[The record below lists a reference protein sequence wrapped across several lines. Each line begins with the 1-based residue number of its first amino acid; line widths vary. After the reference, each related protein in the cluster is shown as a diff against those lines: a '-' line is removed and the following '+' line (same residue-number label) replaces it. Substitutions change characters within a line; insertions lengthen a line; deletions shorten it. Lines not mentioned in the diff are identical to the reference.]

1 MNELTVFNYE
11 SSEVRTLEIDGEPWF
26 VGKDVAEILGYSNTN
41 EVIQEHIDTEDKLNS
56 KTLLS
61 CDLDLGQ
68 RGGWLINESGLYSLI
83 LSSKMPNAKKFK
95 RWITSEVLPS
105 LRKTGSYSME
115 RKPLSPAEMF
125 KLQAELNYE
134 HEQKLKALE
143 AKQEATDRK
152 ITEVANAFTVAP
164 TNAEEWA
171 EAMNRNI
178 NEMVEEYH
186 LSYGMTRGKL
196 YDQLELIADVDL
208 TVRQTRLRNRM
219 KQAGATKTQQNA
231 VSKLHIIAQDKK
243 LRAILEGIVKAERAR
258 LMCEKWAT

>member
-26 VGKDVAEILGYSNTN
+26 VGKDVATILGYAKPLNALDTHVDEDDSLKQGLTDSLGR
-41 EVIQEHIDTEDKLNS
+41 IQETI
-56 KTLLS
+56 
-61 CDLDLGQ
+61 
-68 RGGWLINESGLYSLI
+68 LINESGLYSLI

-152 ITEVANAFTVAP
+152 ITEVASAFTVAP
-164 TNAEEWA
+164 SNAEEWA

-186 LSYGMTRGKL
+186 LSYSATRGKL
-196 YDQLELIADVDL
+196 YDQLELMADVDL

>member
-1 MNELTVFNYE
+1 
-11 SSEVRTLEIDGEPWF
+11 
-26 VGKDVAEILGYSNTN
+26 
-41 EVIQEHIDTEDKLNS
+41 
-56 KTLLS
+56 
-61 CDLDLGQ
+61 
-68 RGGWLINESGLYSLI
+68 
-83 LSSKMPNAKKFK
+83 
-95 RWITSEVLPS
+95 
-105 LRKTGSYSME
+105 ME

-171 EAMNRNI
+171 ESMNRNI

-186 LSYGMTRGKL
+186 LNYGTTRGKL
-196 YDQLELIADVDL
+196 YDQLELMADVDL
-208 TVRQTRLRNRM
+208 TLRQTRLRNRM

>member
-26 VGKDVAEILGYSNTN
+26 VGKDVATILGYAKPLNALDTHVDEDDSLKQGLTDSLGR
-41 EVIQEHIDTEDKLNS
+41 IQETI
-56 KTLLS
+56 
-61 CDLDLGQ
+61 
-68 RGGWLINESGLYSLI
+68 LINESGLYSLI

-105 LRKTGSYSME
+105 LRKTGSYSMK

-186 LSYGMTRGKL
+186 LSYSATRGKL
-196 YDQLELIADVDL
+196 YDQLELMADVDL

>member
-26 VGKDVAEILGYSNTN
+26 VLKDVCNILHISDTNKTAERLDADELTR
-41 EVIQEHIDTEDKLNS
+41 T
-56 KTLLS
+56 TLVS
-61 CDLDLGQ
+61 GGQ
-68 RGGWLINESGLYSLI
+68 NREMYIINESGLYSVI
-83 LSSKMPNAKKFK
+83 LRSDKPQAKPFRK
-95 RWITSEVLPS
+95 WITSEVLPS
-105 LRKTGSYSME
+105 LRKTGSYSVE

-143 AKQEATDRK
+143 AKQKATDRK

-196 YDQLELIADVDL
+196 YDQLELMADVDL

>member
-26 VGKDVAEILGYSNTN
+26 VGKDVAEILGYSNPSKALSDHVD
-41 EVIQEHIDTEDKLNS
+41 EEDKLDNES
-56 KTLLS
+56 LLS
-61 CDLDLGQ
+61 LGQ

-164 TNAEEWA
+164 SNAEEWA

-186 LSYGMTRGKL
+186 LSYSATRGKL
-196 YDQLELIADVDL
+196 YDQLELMADVDL

>member
-11 SSEVRTLEIDGEPWF
+11 TSEVRTLEIDGEPWF
-26 VGKDVAEILGYSNTN
+26 VLKDVCEVLEISNHKNVATRLDEDEKGVHLMDTLGGAQNTT
-41 EVIQEHIDTEDKLNS
+41 I
-56 KTLLS
+56 
-61 CDLDLGQ
+61 
-68 RGGWLINESGLYSLI
+68 INESGLYSVI
-83 LSSKMPNAKKFK
+83 LRSDKPQAKPFRK
-95 RWITSEVLPS
+95 WITSEVLPS

-186 LSYGMTRGKL
+186 LNYGTTRGKL
-196 YDQLELIADVDL
+196 YDQLELMADVDL
-208 TVRQTRLRNRM
+208 TLRQTRLRNRM

>member
-26 VGKDVAEILGYSNTN
+26 VGKDVATILGYAKPLNALDTHVDEDDSLKQGLTDSLGR
-41 EVIQEHIDTEDKLNS
+41 IQETI
-56 KTLLS
+56 
-61 CDLDLGQ
+61 
-68 RGGWLINESGLYSLI
+68 LINESGLYSLI

-105 LRKTGSYSME
+105 LRKTGSYSVE

-152 ITEVANAFTVAP
+152 ITEVASAFTVAP
-164 TNAEEWA
+164 SNAEEWA

-186 LSYGMTRGKL
+186 LNYGTTRGKL
-196 YDQLELIADVDL
+196 YDQLELMADVDL

>member
-26 VGKDVAEILGYSNTN
+26 VLKDVCEVLDLSTPSRVAERL
-41 EVIQEHIDTEDKLNS
+41 
-56 KTLLS
+56 
-61 CDLDLGQ
+61 DLDEVSQTHITDSLNREQ
-68 RGGWLINESGLYSLI
+68 NTTIINESGLYSVI
-83 LSSKMPNAKKFK
+83 LRSDKPQAKPFRK
-95 RWITSEVLPS
+95 WITSEVLPS
-105 LRKTGSYSME
+105 LRKTGNYSME

-143 AKQEATDRK
+143 AKQKATDRK

-186 LSYGMTRGKL
+186 LNHGTTRGKL
-196 YDQLELIADVDL
+196 YDQLELMADVDL
-208 TVRQTRLRNRM
+208 TLRQTRLRNRM